1 MDIGYDVRV
10 GFPPCK
16 ECGERY
22 QACHDHCDRYKE
34 WKHKQNEIKQ
44 LDHDYRLQE
53 QELDS
58 YELGRGK
65 SRYKNRGQGGR
76 LL

>member
-1 MDIGYDVRV
+1 MDSYGDVRV
-10 GFPPCK
+10 GRPPCK
-16 ECGERY
+16 ECEDRY
-22 QACHDHCDRYKE
+22 TACHDHCNKYKE
-34 WKHKQNEIKQ
+34 WKRKQRAVKE
-44 LDHDYRLQE
+44 LDYHYRVQE

-58 YELGRGK
+58 YELCRGK